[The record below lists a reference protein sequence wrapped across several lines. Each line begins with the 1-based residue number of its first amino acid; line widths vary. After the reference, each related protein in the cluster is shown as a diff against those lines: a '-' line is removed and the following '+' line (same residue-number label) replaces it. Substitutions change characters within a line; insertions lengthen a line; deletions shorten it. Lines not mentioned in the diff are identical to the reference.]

1 MLAND
6 QLCTGTTLPSSLII
20 SARFRTAEYFA
31 GGRSGMDF
39 RAGFELSNCL
49 VLKPC
54 LGTATSSECACQK
67 SSLSGVL
74 EIFPTMLD
82 PPSVCMSSK
91 SEAWV
96 DSDVTTKLS
105 WPFSAFGALFGSVWY
120 KKV

>member
-1 MLAND
+1 
-6 QLCTGTTLPSSLII
+6 
-20 SARFRTAEYFA
+20 
-31 GGRSGMDF
+31 MDF